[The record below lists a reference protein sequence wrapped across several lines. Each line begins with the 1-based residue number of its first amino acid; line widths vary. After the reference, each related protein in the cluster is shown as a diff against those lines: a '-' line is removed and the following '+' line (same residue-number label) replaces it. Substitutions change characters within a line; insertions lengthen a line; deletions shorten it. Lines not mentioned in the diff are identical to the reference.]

1 MFSFNDFFV
10 ISVLTPQI
18 IISYFMFSVIFPLS
32 CYLFFFFLMTTYVM
46 LQYAG
51 DKKDKIDVGDIGASK
66 IISMYFDGYSPD
78 VIANMMNSDKFTVHD
93 RSYTVSMVNDVIGRY
108 LDVYLK
114 DRMGKLYESK

>member
-1 MFSFNDFFV
+1 
-10 ISVLTPQI
+10 
-18 IISYFMFSVIFPLS
+18 
-32 CYLFFFFLMTTYVM
+32 M